1 MKLKGSCS
9 AAAALLVA
17 AAAAGLLAC
26 NPAVG
31 QFRGVQAASV
41 IPPTAVR
48 LKAGEDLSVP
58 LKIVIRP
65 GYHINSNTPAE
76 DYLIPTRLVWSDSG
90 LKVKSVHFPEPE
102 TVKYE
107 FSEKPLS
114 VFSGSITLLSTLAVP
129 DPAPP
134 GLKEL
139 SAKLRYQACTEK
151 ACLPPVTVDVSVP
164 VKAN

>member
-1 MKLKGSCS
+1 MTVGWLVPGS
-9 AAAALLVA
+9 VA
-17 AAAAGLLAC
+17 R
-26 NPAVG
+26 G

-41 IPPTAVR
+41 MPPTAVR
-48 LKAGEDLSVP
+48 LKAGEELSVP

-76 DYLIPTRLVWSDSG
+76 DYLIPTRLVWNDSG
-90 LKVKSVHFPEPE
+90 LKAKSIHYPEPE

-114 VFSGSITLLSTLAVP
+114 VFSGSITVLSTLAVP
-129 DPAPP
+129 DPVPSD
-134 GLKEL
+134 LKEL
-139 SAKLRYQACTEK
+139 TGKLRYQACTEK

-164 VKAN
+164 VRTN

>member
-1 MKLKGSCS
+1 MAVA
-9 AAAALLVA
+9 AAAALLF
-17 AAAAGLLAC
+17 AGG
-26 NPAVG
+26 AVG

-41 IPPTAVR
+41 MPPGAVR
-48 LKAGEDLSVP
+48 LKAGEELSIP

-76 DYLIPTRLVWSDSG
+76 DYLIPTRLAWNDAG
-90 LKVKSVHFPEPE
+90 LKVKSIDYPKPE

-114 VFSGSITLLSTLAVP
+114 VFSGSITLRSILAVP
-129 DPAPP
+129 DPAPA

-139 SAKLRYQACTEK
+139 SGKLRYQACTEK
-151 ACLPPVTVDVSVP
+151 ACLPPVTVDVNVP
-164 VKAN
+164 VRAH